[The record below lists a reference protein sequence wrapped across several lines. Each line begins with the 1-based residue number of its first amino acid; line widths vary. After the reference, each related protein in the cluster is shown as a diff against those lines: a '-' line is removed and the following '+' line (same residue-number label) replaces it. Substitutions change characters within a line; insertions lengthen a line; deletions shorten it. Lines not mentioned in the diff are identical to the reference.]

1 MKRASISTLAVLA
14 ATASAD
20 AVSRYEIDRMSC
32 ASVTA
37 ALRRDSPAILSHR
50 SRHGLPIYNLYVG
63 SPTDCRGGQ
72 ISRNVTVP
80 AANGPCPVL
89 QCYTPTSRSR

>member
-1 MKRASISTLAVLA
+1 MKRISISALTVLT

-20 AVSRYEIDRMSC
+20 AVSRYDIDRMSC

-37 ALRRDSPAILSHR
+37 ALRRDSPAVLSHT
-50 SRHGLPIYNLYVG
+50 SRQGLPIYNLYVG
-63 SPTDCRGGQ
+63 RPTDCRGGQ
-72 ISRNVTVP
+72 ISRTVSVP
-80 AANGPCPVL
+80 AADGQCRVL